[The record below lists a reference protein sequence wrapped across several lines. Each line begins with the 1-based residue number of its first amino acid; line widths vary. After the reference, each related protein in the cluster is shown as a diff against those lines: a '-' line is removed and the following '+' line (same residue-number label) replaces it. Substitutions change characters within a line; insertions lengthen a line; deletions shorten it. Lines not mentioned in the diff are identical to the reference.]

1 MKSNKRKI
9 VRLAMTA
16 ALLASVGTGLGS
28 LALGNGVEADAV
40 QNISTNPVA
49 DETSE
54 RSLTI
59 WKYQVKDASELG
71 GRGDGKE
78 ETVTKDPLEGI
89 KFRIQKVTPVS
100 GVSLVNPLVQKE
112 TTHYTI
118 DSTVGTIT
126 TGANGSAKQVLGTG
140 TAADGVY
147 LVTELPD
154 DRGESPSVAKPA
166 DPFFVYVPQ
175 TDRSDLS
182 SLIYDVEVQPKNIME
197 SLIDPVK
204 TVNEGEAHS
213 IKAGVPFTWEATA
226 NLPSGL
232 YTVAAQDMVITPVY
246 DEEGNQ
252 VADITVEAGEGI
264 HANYFRINDT
274 LVKELLLDNVVAQVK
289 TETGDWT
296 NLVFGTDY
304 KVFVNG
310 TEQTTAPVTDATDA
324 EKVVRVELT
333 RAGMEKVATNN
344 DTKIRVVYTTHTAND
359 YNGTISNSF
368 NVDFLTPGLE
378 PVTPKIPDGSE
389 PKYYTGGFDIEKTA
403 EDKAAPD
410 NKLAGAE
417 FHIAANEAD
426 AKAGKFIAS
435 DGKSYV
441 KADLPTDVT
450 FLTATTTADGRAEF
464 NGLALKCY
472 EDKNNN
478 GKQDLTDDPET
489 NEPTFATADIK
500 QDYWVVETKAPSGYE
515 LLKAPQK
522 VTVDLS
528 TADDTLVELN
538 VVDKPTTDL
547 PFTGGE
553 GTMLLVAIALGAIT
567 IGTVAIVID
576 KRRRAA

>member
-1 MKSNKRKI
+1 MEKRKRKFLQFVMI
-9 VRLAMTA
+9 TV
-16 ALLASVGTGLGS
+16 LLASIGVGVSNRTFFGGFT
-28 LALGNGVEADAV
+28 AEAV
-40 QNISTNPVA
+40 QTNPVA

-89 KFRIQKVTPVS
+89 KFRIRKVTPVA
-100 GVSLVNPLVQKE
+100 GASLVNPLVQKE
-112 TTHYTI
+112 TTHYTFGTG
-118 DSTVGTIT
+118 DWTVT
-126 TGANGSAKQVLGTG
+126 TGADGSVKQVLGTG

-147 LVTELPD
+147 LVTELAD
-154 DRGESPSVAKPA
+154 DRGESPTVAKPA

-204 TVNEGEAHS
+204 TVNEGEVHS
-213 IKAGVPFTWEATA
+213 IKAGQEFTWEATA

-232 YTVAAQDMVITPVY
+232 YTKAAQDMVITPVY
-246 DEEGNQ
+246 DKDGNQ
-252 VADITVEAGEGI
+252 IDDITVDAGDEI
-264 HANYFRINDT
+264 YADYFNINDT

-289 TETGDWT
+289 TETGAWT

-310 TEQTTAPVTDATDA
+310 TEKTTAPVTDATDA

-333 RAGMEKVATNN
+333 DAGMKKVADNN

-378 PVTPKIPDGSE
+378 PVTPNIPDGSE

-426 AKAGKFIAS
+426 AKAGKFIAT
-435 DGKSYV
+435 DGKSY
-441 KADLPTDVT
+441 LESELNGLT
-450 FLTATTTADGRAEF
+450 FITATTTADGRAEF

-478 GKQDLTDDPET
+478 GKQDLTDDPDT

-528 TADDTLVELN
+528 TADDTLIELN

-553 GTMLLVAIALGAIT
+553 SNMVLVVIALGAIT
-567 IGTVAIVID
+567 IGTVAIVVD
-576 KRRRAA
+576 KKRRAA